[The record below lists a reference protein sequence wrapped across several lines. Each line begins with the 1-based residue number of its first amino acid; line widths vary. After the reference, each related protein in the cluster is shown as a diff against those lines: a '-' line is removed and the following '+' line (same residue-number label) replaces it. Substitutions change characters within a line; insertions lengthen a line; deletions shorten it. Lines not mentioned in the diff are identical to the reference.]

1 MVNFSNLMLFSYT
14 TLNLGLC
21 KQVEKLGKSET
32 SLQST
37 EALIAEAAQ
46 EMEKLT
52 QVSMYSLQTITFSFY
67 LAQGTIMMRY
77 FSSALYGEEWEQIK
91 ESSFLCPC
99 PKVVHVVIM
108 LKCFLLLVSQELQAT
123 TAEKISAKAELEAL
137 QEEKLRLQREEDALK
152 AMVALAE
159 TERMLIKKQNDEAQE
174 ELKALDEELARQRRD
189 NEEVVSALEEANS
202 AAVQATLVTKELQLR
217 LSETEDRRQFLE
229 EEIVHLKSEAAA
241 AKADL
246 ETRTCELQLV
256 EKNLELARSECSS
269 FRVENEEMGTLLSQ
283 KNATLEMLSIDM
295 QNLETRFAAV
305 KQELAVR
312 VHELE
317 ESVFKNSEE
326 KLALLKKQEVLQST
340 LRKVE
345 GERDDLLKSC
355 EVIQHDMN
363 RLAEKMEQQET
374 QLTDRI
380 SELVNE
386 NSEMEGLKHKLEM
399 QQVELSEFET
409 KLAQVNLEID
419 DQEKQLA
426 AAHSILLENSKE
438 QTLLQKNIEQLEAEK
453 VRGPCMMLII

>member
-1 MVNFSNLMLFSYT
+1 MY
-14 TLNLGLC
+14 
-21 KQVEKLGKSET
+21 GKD
-32 SLQST
+32 
-37 EALIAEAAQ
+37 
-46 EMEKLT
+46 
-52 QVSMYSLQTITFSFY
+52 
-67 LAQGTIMMRY
+67 
-77 FSSALYGEEWEQIK
+77 EWEQIK
-91 ESSFLCPC
+91 ESRFLCPC
-99 PKVVHVVIM
+99 PKVVHVVVIM
-108 LKCFLLLVSQELQAT
+108 LKCFLLFVSQELQAT

-137 QEEKLRLQREEDALK
+137 QEEKLCLQREEDALK
-152 AMVALAE
+152 ATVALAE

-202 AAVQATLVTKELQLR
+202 AAAQAALVTKELQLR
-217 LSETEDRRQFLE
+217 LSETEDKRQFLE

-269 FRVENEEMGTLLSQ
+269 SRIENEEMGTLLSQ
-283 KNATLEMLSIDM
+283 KNATLEMLSVDM
-295 QNLETRFAAV
+295 QNLETQFAAV

-317 ESVFKNSEE
+317 EFVFKNSEE
-326 KLALLKKQEVLQST
+326 KLALLKKQELLQST
-340 LRKVE
+340 LSKVE
-345 GERDDLLKSC
+345 GERDDLQKSC

-363 RLAEKMEQQET
+363 RLAKKMEQQET

-380 SELVNE
+380 SELVKE

-409 KLAQVNLEID
+409 KLARANLEID

-426 AAHSILLENSKE
+426 AVHSILLENSKE

-453 VRGPCMMLII
+453 VRGPCRMLII

>member
-1 MVNFSNLMLFSYT
+1 
-14 TLNLGLC
+14 
-21 KQVEKLGKSET
+21 
-32 SLQST
+32 
-37 EALIAEAAQ
+37 
-46 EMEKLT
+46 
-52 QVSMYSLQTITFSFY
+52 
-67 LAQGTIMMRY
+67 
-77 FSSALYGEEWEQIK
+77 
-91 ESSFLCPC
+91 
-99 PKVVHVVIM
+99 
-108 LKCFLLLVSQELQAT
+108 
-123 TAEKISAKAELEAL
+123 
-137 QEEKLRLQREEDALK
+137 
-152 AMVALAE
+152 
-159 TERMLIKKQNDEAQE
+159 
-174 ELKALDEELARQRRD
+174 
-189 NEEVVSALEEANS
+189 
-202 AAVQATLVTKELQLR
+202 
-217 LSETEDRRQFLE
+217 
-229 EEIVHLKSEAAA
+229 
-241 AKADL
+241 
-246 ETRTCELQLV
+246 
-256 EKNLELARSECSS
+256 
-269 FRVENEEMGTLLSQ
+269 
-283 KNATLEMLSIDM
+283 M

-426 AAHSILLENSKE
+426 AVHSILLENSKE

>member
-1 MVNFSNLMLFSYT
+1 
-14 TLNLGLC
+14 
-21 KQVEKLGKSET
+21 
-32 SLQST
+32 
-37 EALIAEAAQ
+37 
-46 EMEKLT
+46 MEKLT
-52 QVSMYSLQTITFSFY
+52 QVSMYSLQTITLSS
-67 LAQGTIMMRY
+67 ASDHHD
-77 FSSALYGEEWEQIK
+77 FSSALYGKDEWEQIK

-108 LKCFLLLVSQELQAT
+108 LKCFLLFISQELQAT

-152 AMVALAE
+152 ATVALAE

-202 AAVQATLVTKELQLR
+202 AAAQAALVTKELQLR
-217 LSETEDRRQFLE
+217 LSETEDRWQFLE

-269 FRVENEEMGTLLSQ
+269 SRIENEEMGTLLSQ
-283 KNATLEMLSIDM
+283 KNATLEMLSVDM
-295 QNLETRFAAV
+295 QNLETQFAAV

-317 ESVFKNSEE
+317 EFVFKNSEE
-326 KLALLKKQEVLQST
+326 KLALLKKQELLQST
-340 LRKVE
+340 LSKVE
-345 GERDDLLKSC
+345 GERDDLQKSC

-363 RLAEKMEQQET
+363 RLAKKMEQQET

-409 KLAQVNLEID
+409 KLARANLEID

-426 AAHSILLENSKE
+426 AVHSILLENSKE

-453 VRGPCMMLII
+453 VRGPCRMLII